1 MRILHAAA
9 EYQGIAKTGG
19 LADMVA
25 ALSTALNTL
34 DCDIRVCVP
43 AYAGAQELLLNPK
56 TLGQFTQQGY
66 LIGVIEGRLATDG
79 PLLWLLDCAELYG
92 RSGNPYRGADG
103 VEFIDNAQRFGIF
116 GAAVARLARGFPDL
130 PRSRWRPDV
139 VHLHDWHAALAAV
152 WLAQQVVRPRIIY
165 TIHNLQHQGVFDREQ
180 FDALQ
185 LRPEWWHPESL
196 EFYGGFSFMKAGLIY
211 SDAITTVS
219 PTYAREIQTPAYG
232 HYLDGLLR
240 SRTQLLHG
248 IVNGIDESV
257 WNPADDILI
266 PAHYNRQ
273 SVAAGKMKNKQALQR
288 ALGLPLAEVPLVI
301 FIGRL
306 ADQKGADLIL
316 AAQREIL
323 EMPLQFVMLAS
334 GDTVLEKSCLAWA
347 SAQPSRVAVR
357 LQVDEPLAHQL
368 TAAADLQLMPSRFE
382 PCGLN
387 QMYAQRYGTIPV
399 VRNTGG
405 LADTV
410 VDSNPTTL
418 EAATAT
424 GVTFEHADVGGVLYG
439 LRRALDLV
447 AVDKIRAALRHNG
460 MSRDFSWRASAQL
473 YLDLYRAG

>member
-25 ALSTALNTL
+25 ALSASLVAL

-43 AYAGAQELLLNPK
+43 AYAGAPERLLNPK
-56 TLGQFTQQGY
+56 RLGQIAVHGY
-66 LIGVIEGRLATDG
+66 VIGVIEGRLATEG
-79 PLLWLLDCAELYG
+79 PLLWLLDCPTLYG
-92 RSGNPYRGADG
+92 RSDHPYRDNQGL
-103 VEFIDNAQRFGIF
+103 EFADNAQRFGIF
-116 GAAVARLARGFPDL
+116 GAAVALLAEGFGDAGGKSWL
-130 PRSRWRPDV
+130 PDV

-152 WLAQQVVRPRIIY
+152 WLAPQPQRPRIIF
-165 TIHNLQHQGVFDREQ
+165 TIHNLQHQGLFDRLQ
-180 FDALQ
+180 FDALH
-185 LRPEWWHPESL
+185 LRPQWWQMESL

-219 PTYAREIQTPAYG
+219 PTYAHEIQTPAHG

-240 SRTQLLHG
+240 ARATVLHG
-248 IVNGIDESV
+248 IVNGIDATV
-257 WNPADDILI
+257 WNPADDALI
-266 PAHYNRQ
+266 PAHYDRE
-273 SVAAGKMKNKQALQR
+273 SVAAGKTANKHALQR
-288 ALGLPLAEVPLVI
+288 ALGLPVADVPLAI

-316 AAQREIL
+316 AAQREIMQL
-323 EMPLQFVMLAS
+323 PLQFVMLAS
-334 GDTVLEKSCLAWA
+334 GDSALEKNCLAWA
-347 SAQPSRVAVR
+347 RAQPRRVAVR
-357 LQVDEPLAHQL
+357 LKVDEALAHQL

-410 VDSNPTTL
+410 VDTTPATL
-418 EAATAT
+418 ANDTAT
-424 GVTFEHADVGGVLYG
+424 GVLFEHADVGGVLYG
-439 LRRALDLV
+439 LRRALDLLALDDV
-447 AVDKIRAALRHNG
+447 TAALRHNG

-473 YLDLYRAG
+473 YLNLYSGA